1 MKDRGQFLV
10 RHRCVSSVVVD
21 LIYDFLHLY
30 NHIVGLGE
38 FHVAVSRQTEH
49 VVEPMS
55 YSGKSRVDIDRDR
68 NGAVEKLLG
77 VEDVVYFLILQ
88 KSVCVDSRARYVEIA
103 SDERGARRYLVTD
116 LMLKVFGDLRYDGQI
131 HAAVVSAQRAVF
143 HDHRFKRAV
152 SGSLADP
159 EQ

>member
-88 KSVCVDSRARYVEIA
+88 KSVCVDSPRVTLKSRPTNGV
-103 SDERGARRYLVTD
+103 RGGIL
-116 LMLKVFGDLRYDGQI
+116 
-131 HAAVVSAQRAVF
+131 
-143 HDHRFKRAV
+143 
-152 SGSLADP
+152 
-159 EQ
+159 